1 MVAALIPATRA
12 EALHALG
19 DFVDGPVLRYAR
31 LRNHIADG
39 HSHVSKLSAAI
50 THRLVTE
57 EEVIRAVLQVHKPAA
72 VEKFLQEVVWRS
84 YWKGWL
90 ELRPG
95 VWRDFVDFT
104 PAAETLA
111 ESLRAGRSGCEAMD
125 AFAREL
131 VSTGYLHNHARM
143 WWASFWIHRA
153 GLPWRDGARFFLDH
167 LLDADAAS
175 NTLSWRWVAGLQ
187 TAGKTY
193 LVRRSNLETY
203 WPDAPGQ
210 GLNQLDGEPAIDIPL
225 DTADR
230 SRHEIA
236 VSVESPGGAPAGL
249 LLHEEDLSL
258 ECGPLRD
265 FRPEAVHF
273 WKTPPRSSLRAA
285 WMRLA
290 TEDACSRAESHFQ
303 REVAASETQ
312 SALQDWVETR
322 SLRRIVMAAP
332 FAGPVRDSLAPFFA
346 WCADRGFAIVPI
358 RRRWDSRV
366 FPSAK
371 AGFFQFW
378 NSVRPKLADLAK
390 PSE

>member
-1 MVAALIPATRA
+1 MAAGLIPATRP
-12 EALHALG
+12 EALRALG
-19 DFVDGPVLRYAR
+19 DFVNGPVLRYAR
-31 LRNHIADG
+31 LRSHMVEG
-39 HSHVSKLSAAI
+39 HPHVSRLSAAL
-50 THRLVTE
+50 THRLITE
-57 EEVIRAVLQVHKPAA
+57 EEVLRVVLQAHKPAA

-95 VWRDFVDFT
+95 VWRDFIDFAPT
-104 PAAETLA
+104 GEPLA
-111 ESLRAGRSGCEAMD
+111 ERLREGRSGCEAMD
-125 AFAREL
+125 VLSREL
-131 VSTGYLHNHARM
+131 ISTGYLHNHARM

-203 WPDAPGQ
+203 WPDAPEQ
-210 GLNQLDGEPAIDIPL
+210 GLNQLDGDPTIDIL
-225 DTADR
+225 RDTADC

-236 VSVESPGGAPAGL
+236 EAVESPGDAPAGL

-258 ECGPLRD
+258 ECGPLRG

-285 WMRLA
+285 WLPLA

-303 REVAASETQ
+303 REVTASETLN
-312 SALQDWVETR
+312 ALQDWVESQ
-322 SLRRIVMAAP
+322 SLRRIVMASP
-332 FAGPVRDSLAPFFA
+332 FVGPVRDSLAPFLV
-346 WCADRGFAIVPI
+346 WCADRSIAIVPI

-366 FPSAK
+366 LPLAR
-371 AGFFQFW
+371 AGFFPFW
-378 NSVRPKLADLAK
+378 NSMRPRLADLAEL
-390 PSE
+390 SE

>member
-1 MVAALIPATRA
+1 MDAGLIPATRP
-12 EALHALG
+12 EALRALG
-19 DFVDGPVLRYAR
+19 DFVNGPMLRYAR
-31 LRNHIADG
+31 LRSHMVEG
-39 HSHVSKLSAAI
+39 HPHVSRLSAAL
-50 THRLVTE
+50 THRLITE
-57 EEVIRAVLQVHKPAA
+57 EEVLRVVLQAHKPAA

-95 VWRDFVDFT
+95 VWRDFVDFAPT
-104 PAAETLA
+104 GEPLA
-111 ESLRAGRSGCEAMD
+111 ERLREGRSGCEAMD
-125 AFAREL
+125 VLSREL
-131 VSTGYLHNHARM
+131 ISTGYLHNHARM

-203 WPDAPGQ
+203 WPDAPEQ
-210 GLNQLDGEPAIDIPL
+210 GLNQLDGDPTIDIL
-225 DTADR
+225 RDTADC

-236 VSVESPGGAPAGL
+236 EAVESPGDAPAGL

-258 ECGPLRD
+258 ECGPLRG
-265 FRPEAVHF
+265 FCPEAVHF
-273 WKTPPRSSLRAA
+273 WKTPPRSSLRTT
-285 WMRLA
+285 WLRLA

-303 REVAASETQ
+303 REVGASETLN
-312 SALQDWVETR
+312 ALQDWVESQ
-322 SLRRIVMAAP
+322 SLRRIVMASP
-332 FAGPVRDSLAPFFA
+332 FVGPVRDSLAPFLV
-346 WCADRGFAIVPI
+346 WCADRSIAIVPI

-366 FPSAK
+366 LPLAR
-371 AGFFQFW
+371 AGFFPFW
-378 NSVRPKLADLAK
+378 NSMRPRLADLAEL
-390 PSE
+390 SE

>member
-1 MVAALIPATRA
+1 MDAGLIPATRP
-12 EALHALG
+12 EALRALG
-19 DFVDGPVLRYAR
+19 DFVNGPVLRYAR
-31 LRNHIADG
+31 LRSHMVEG
-39 HSHVSKLSAAI
+39 HPHVSRLSAAL
-50 THRLVTE
+50 THRLITE
-57 EEVIRAVLQVHKPAA
+57 EEVLRVVLQAHKPAA

-95 VWRDFVDFT
+95 VWRDFIDFAPT
-104 PAAETLA
+104 GEPLA
-111 ESLRAGRSGCEAMD
+111 ERLREGRSGCEAMD
-125 AFAREL
+125 VLSREL
-131 VSTGYLHNHARM
+131 ISTGYLHNHARM

-203 WPDAPGQ
+203 WPDAPDQ
-210 GLNQLDGEPAIDIPL
+210 GLNQLDGDPTIDIL
-225 DTADR
+225 RDTADC
-230 SRHEIA
+230 SQHEIA
-236 VSVESPGGAPAGL
+236 ETVESPGDAPAGL

-258 ECGPLRD
+258 ECGPLRG

-273 WKTPPRSSLRAA
+273 WKTPPRSSLRTT
-285 WMRLA
+285 WLRLA

-303 REVAASETQ
+303 REVGASETLN
-312 SALQDWVETR
+312 ALQDWVESQ
-322 SLRRIVMAAP
+322 SLRQIVMASP
-332 FAGPVRDSLAPFFA
+332 FVGPVRDSLAPFLG
-346 WCADRGFAIVPI
+346 WCADRSIAIVPI

-366 FPSAK
+366 LPLAR
-371 AGFFQFW
+371 AGFFPFW
-378 NSVRPKLADLAK
+378 NSMRPRLADLAEL
-390 PSE
+390 SE

>member
-1 MVAALIPATRA
+1 MSALLTPATRP
-12 EALHALG
+12 EALRALG

-39 HSHVSKLSAAI
+39 HSHVSRLSAAI

-57 EEVIRAVLQVHKPAA
+57 EEVLRAVLRVHKPAA

-104 PAAETLA
+104 PAAEPLA
-111 ESLRAGRSGCEAMD
+111 ERLRAGRSGCEAMD

-210 GLNQLDGEPAIDIPL
+210 GLNQLEGEPAIDIPR

-236 VSVESPGGAPAGL
+236 ESVEHPGVAPAGL

-265 FRPEAVHF
+265 FRPAAVQF
-273 WKTPPRSSLRAA
+273 WKTPSRSSLRAA
-285 WMRLA
+285 WLRLA

-303 REVAASETQ
+303 REVTASETLN
-312 SALQDWVETR
+312 ALQGWVETQ

-332 FAGPVRDSLAPFFA
+332 FVGPVRDSLAPFLA
-346 WCADRGFAIVPI
+346 WCADRGIAIVPI

-366 FPSAK
+366 FPLAK
-371 AGFFQFW
+371 AGFFPFW
-378 NSVRPKLADLAK
+378 NSVRPQLTHLAEL
-390 PSE
+390 SE

>member
-1 MVAALIPATRA
+1 MDAGLIPATRP
-12 EALHALG
+12 EALRALG
-19 DFVDGPVLRYAR
+19 DFVNGPVLRYAR
-31 LRNHIADG
+31 LRSHMVEG
-39 HSHVSKLSAAI
+39 HPHVSRLSAAL
-50 THRLVTE
+50 THRLITE
-57 EEVIRAVLQVHKPAA
+57 EEVLRVVLQAHKPAA

-95 VWRDFVDFT
+95 VWRDFVDFAPT
-104 PAAETLA
+104 GEPLA
-111 ESLRAGRSGCEAMD
+111 ERLREGRSGCEAMD
-125 AFAREL
+125 VLSREL
-131 VSTGYLHNHARM
+131 ISTGYLHNHARM

-203 WPDAPGQ
+203 WPDAPEQ
-210 GLNQLDGEPAIDIPL
+210 GLNQLDGDPTIDIL
-225 DTADR
+225 WDTADC

-236 VSVESPGGAPAGL
+236 ETVESPRDAPAGL

-258 ECGPLRD
+258 ECGPLRG

-285 WMRLA
+285 WLRLA
-290 TEDACSRAESHFQ
+290 IEDACSRAESHFQ
-303 REVAASETQ
+303 REVGASETLN
-312 SALQDWVETR
+312 ALQDWVESQ
-322 SLRRIVMAAP
+322 SLRRIVMASP
-332 FAGPVRDSLAPFFA
+332 FVGPVRDSLAPFLV
-346 WCADRGFAIVPI
+346 WCADRSIAIVPI
-358 RRRWDSRV
+358 RRRWDSQVLPLAR
-366 FPSAK
+366 
-371 AGFFQFW
+371 AGFFPFW
-378 NSVRPKLADLAK
+378 NSVRPRLADLAEL
-390 PSE
+390 SE